1 METRFLESFV
11 AVADSGSIA
20 DAARRLSLT
29 PTAVAQ
35 RIRVLE
41 QELGVKLIARSGRT
55 VRVTEGGTRVLVRA
69 KTFQRELRELKAAAS
84 DQAFSGELRI
94 GTINTGLTGLMPAI
108 LTRLAQ
114 TYPGVEVHIQAG
126 VSRALY
132 QKLTQGE
139 LDAALIIEPQ
149 FAVPKSLI
157 WRMLS
162 EERLMVLAPRALE
175 HHDPLALLA
184 TQPLIRYDRQ
194 NWGGWL
200 ADQYLQQQNIHP
212 KERFEL
218 HTLDAIALLVER
230 GLGVSLVPDWVR
242 AWPLPPTLVKL
253 SLPGDVPSRRV
264 GMLWPARSQHSRLL
278 DELLTASPAQA

>member
-11 AVADSGSIA
+11 AVAESGSIA
-20 DAARRLSLT
+20 DAARRLNLT

-41 QELGVKLIARSGRT
+41 QELGVALIARSGRT
-55 VRVTEGGTRVLVRA
+55 VRVTEGGTRILA
-69 KTFQRELRELKAAAS
+69 KAHSFQRELRELKAAAS
-84 DQAFSGELRI
+84 DQSFSGELRI
-94 GTINTGLTGLMPAI
+94 GTINTGLTGLMPSI
-108 LTRLAQ
+108 LARLAEAH
-114 TYPGVEVHIQAG
+114 PGVEVHIQAG

-132 QKLTQGE
+132 QLVVQGE
-139 LDAALIIEPQ
+139 LDAVLIIEPQ

-157 WRMLS
+157 WRKLS
-162 EERLMVLAPRALE
+162 EEKLMVLAPRSLA
-175 HHDPLALLA
+175 HADPLALLA

-200 ADQYLQQQNIHP
+200 ADQYLQQQGIHP
-212 KERFEL
+212 TERFEL

-253 SLPGDVPSRRV
+253 ALPGEVPSRRV
-264 GMLWPARSQHSRLL
+264 GMVWPARSHFSRLL
-278 DELLTASPAQA
+278 DALLAEPAA